1 MYGCDQHTCTCSMQ
15 RAQGP
20 RPASACGR
28 MIMALLLSTISGPI
42 VAAAALEPVALW
54 ADFGRAS
61 YLPGE
66 KGRCPPPQGDL
77 FCGLSDAD
85 AAFVAKTYSVVS
97 LEKCFGVRP
106 GNTNQSNHTMA
117 NFATTARQIM
127 RLAPP
132 GKQPPQV
139 LFYWSSNEA
148 VADCYEDAYGGEIL
162 KHPDWWLKNK
172 TGGFIWDSPHFVG
185 RRPWIDF
192 TVPAAAR
199 WWVSVPLAAH
209 KLSRGAMAGVFADTA
224 GNVFNTLLA
233 RHQITPERAAAL
245 NAAHIDALR
254 TLRRQLRNR
263 QTREQIM
270 RPRDK

>member
-1 MYGCDQHTCTCSMQ
+1 
-15 RAQGP
+15 
-20 RPASACGR
+20 
-28 MIMALLLSTISGPI
+28 MICMLLLSASGLAA
-42 VAAAALEPVALW
+42 AAAALQPVALW

-85 AAFVAKTYSVVS
+85 AAFVATTYSVVS

-132 GKQPPQV
+132 GKPPPQV

-162 KHPDWWLKNK
+162 NHPEWWLKNT
-172 TGGFIWDSPHFVG
+172 TGGFIWDNAHFVG

-192 TVPAAAR
+192 TVAAAAA

-209 KLSRGAMAGVFADTA
+209 RLSGGAMTGVFVDSA
-224 GNVFNTLLA
+224 GNWANVLVA
-233 RHQITPERAAAL
+233 RHQITPEKAAAL
-245 NAAHIDALR
+245 NAAHRDALR
-254 TLRRQLRNR
+254 TLRQQLRTAVGPHALLVGNALG
-263 QTREQIM
+263 
-270 RPRDK
+270 PCAHPPCGKVNAPFCAY